1 MDTKEALIAGGGHPG
16 HRHPW
21 QRIEPPVAHRTAAL
35 KFAGGVPISMVM
47 ATSSLQGDA
56 WLHVFNRP
64 AFHALNLDAE
74 AEAVVARHEH
84 DGRVV
89 GALTGVLTA
98 DGVFTSGHSA
108 PFGGPDF
115 ARPRETPANVAA
127 TLDDA
132 LEQVTDAGART
143 IRIRCRSEVYGEN
156 EALIAF
162 TLLNRGFTVQRAEL
176 AHVIDLARTPTP
188 EAYRAALKSPARRA
202 LGHTEQLGLRFTELT
217 DEAAWRDGHAL
228 LAENRAVKQRRLSLD
243 SDYVLAAREALPGV
257 VRMFGLADPD
267 GMVAAAIVYVTS
279 PTSWYV
285 YAWGDARHELPRSPM
300 NLLAVRLIETALD
313 EGVRVFDL
321 GSSTVPGAAVVADAG
336 LSQFKVSLLAR
347 HQARLVLTR

>member
-1 MDTKEALIAGGGHPG
+1 
-16 HRHPW
+16 
-21 QRIEPPVAHRTAAL
+21 
-35 KFAGGVPISMVM
+35 MVM
-47 ATSSLQGDA
+47 ATSSLQDDA

-64 AFHALNLDAE
+64 AFHALNLDAQ
-74 AEAVVARHEH
+74 AQGIVARHEQ

-89 GALTGVLTA
+89 GALSGVLTP

-127 TLDDA
+127 TLDDT
-132 LEQVTDAGART
+132 LHQITDAGART
-143 IRIRCRSEVYGEN
+143 IRIRCRSEAYGEN

-162 TLLNRGFTVQRAEL
+162 TLLNRGFTIERADL

-228 LAENRAVKQRRLSLD
+228 LTENRATKQRRLSLD
-243 SDYVLAAREALPGV
+243 ADYVLEARETLPGV

-267 GMVAAAIVYVTS
+267 GLVAAAIVYVTS

-285 YAWGDARHELPRSPM
+285 YAWGDARHAYPRSPM
-300 NLLAVRLIETALD
+300 NLLAVRLIETGL
-313 EGVRVFDL
+313 EESVRLIDL
-321 GSSTVPGAAVVADAG
+321 GSSTVPGPALAAHADTG